1 MKIDFSIN
9 PKDHSAHL
17 KYSPKDV
24 SNEMD
29 YKNLLSLITIVGAD
43 FYLDPELE
51 LEQIKDLTE
60 KALQEQ
66 KTIDIMFDE
75 EGIELEFIKE

>member
-1 MKIDFSIN
+1 MQINFSIN
-9 PKDHSAHL
+9 PKDHSAHIHFD
-17 KYSPKDV
+17 PKKINNDK
-24 SNEMD
+24 D
-29 YKNLLSLITIVGAD
+29 YKDILSLITIVGAD

-51 LEQIKDLTE
+51 LEQIKDLSE
-60 KALQEQ
+60 KALQEE

>member
-1 MKIDFSIN
+1 MKIDFTIN
-9 PKDHSAHL
+9 PKTHSAHI
-17 KYSPKDV
+17 KYNPKDF
-24 SNEMD
+24 SQDKD
-29 YKNLLSLITIVGAD
+29 YKDLLSLITIVGAD

-60 KALQEQ
+60 KGLQED